1 MGRLT
6 EFGKQR
12 NETEKALGFVVSQ
25 KDIAP
30 VQEAKR
36 AELAKYDSMA
46 KEWGYNGISD
56 KSFLKESPDIAQDIE
71 SINIYIKQLDDAVG
85 KKIKGYIELFNEAQN
100 LLKGG
105 QSNQALYETIANPMT
120 RSMYGNNIDWNKM
133 TPSGLKELESG
144 LGGDSDFFGSVNTS
158 SSKTA
163 ESIAKVDEASTK
175 AAASVRNYGDELNK
189 LVESDKILSSEQKK
203 GILGQDFSAKVK
215 KYGEDIAYFKNE
227 LQGLGSTTLTNMP
240 GVQLDPNKTEDF
252 TSLTN
257 YKNRVNE
264 AVDSLAVLKEQQ
276 ASLFSNLSDPSTMM
290 KMTTSGISKD
300 LFAEIKQTLES
311 GYKVNLLE
319 GSADKEKLDQLRA
332 GFEQLVSAFKAYN
345 IDIVSDKD
353 IEDLAKINAL
363 QQAINTESRRQ
374 AETAQAQANYEK
386 DKVRYLE
393 QYNKIAQAQAN
404 IKALESTR
412 DSLINGT
419 SKDEKKAISER
430 YATEIASN
438 QSIVR
443 SAEQTIAKYKAEF
456 AKHNLEIPVTP
467 VVNKYANLSGQFKS
481 EFMGLKAS
489 GRNEILGGLSGQD
502 ATIAKLN
509 QQAQALGLNVNKI
522 NNRLSAMSN
531 TIKTAFYSGDIE
543 RARSLMSAY
552 SAEVDKLKN
561 KVSGQAKAQD
571 IAKERQ
577 RQAAQEAERNAN
589 AQAKAADEQARAQ
602 QKAANEAKQAASK
615 EKQAYEESLNAAK
628 QKITQGLS
636 AIKSFADGVNNA
648 VNKVVSIIRTG
659 IRLVNKVI
667 STTGKIITTLGSG
680 VKSIVTLFGNL
691 GNRIRQAFGGGT
703 SDANKFNGNIN
714 LLKGSVTELNS
725 KITLLRNTFNTLFNN
740 EMVNKAKKLLSS
752 IYSINT
758 IAGSAVTDN
767 VIKWANNLEY
777 AFGLSARDLISDM
790 QELNGVMYGL
800 GMSAENSVLASQN
813 LLMMGNYLASV
824 GFAGGN
830 VDEVISKITSGM
842 KGMTQAIDDLGLS
855 VRDAQMDAFLDSL
868 KAQGGEFANIST
880 DFSNLNEQARV
891 YVRYASLIK
900 QFTDNFDITN
910 FTKGLETVTGRV
922 SLFRSAVNRLTTVLG
937 TGLLNVFAKLTTYL
951 IPIINYVTSL
961 ITKLFALFGIST
973 ELSSSM
979 NGGANL
985 SGVGDGLDDTKEKLD
1000 KVSDSANKAKGSL
1013 QGFDRVNN
1021 VTSSSSSDSSS
1032 SSREDFDYSRLMTS
1046 MIDELNA
1053 KAEEAA
1059 QSFADS
1065 LHDKMME
1072 NLKAYRDKFIE
1083 YAKDITGRANF
1094 DLGFDW
1100 PAIKEN
1106 LKKIIDNIK
1115 KFIISWG
1122 TFFITI
1128 GLKIADDINIGAI
1141 ITKFTEL
1148 AAKITEVANT
1158 ISEVLQPAL
1167 DTFYEVGIKPIME
1180 YLGVETLNI
1189 MDFFIDK
1196 LNELAKWFVDN
1207 EDTVN
1212 KFFENLGEKVAQ
1224 AFRVL
1229 TGQQTL
1235 NDVITINTDETGWGT
1250 FLNILDELPN
1260 KIKSVVDGVKELV
1273 SIIIGA
1279 PSLDTVVEMNSGSNW
1294 GNILTI
1300 ISSLRDIL
1308 GQLLDKLG
1316 EFITNEGLPWL
1327 QEKLSDLAT
1336 WINEN
1341 KNNIVELI
1349 DKIANI
1355 AWDGFKTFVELVGKL
1370 IDFVV
1375 KNPDS
1380 VYSFF
1385 SGLLALKVGSWFTS
1399 TAASIGLA
1407 TMGMSNFTGLF
1418 AEGGVL
1424 TSIVSKLG
1432 TALGSVSATTL
1443 GITAVV
1449 IAAIALVVAAIIDL
1463 WNTSETFRNGIE
1475 TIIENIK
1482 NTFESEFGK
1491 VKEAFNELKD
1501 KFSELY
1507 NAYSNSGLKTLLE
1520 VVILN
1525 AINSIALSIQ
1535 MIITIVMN
1543 LLTIIINVVSRI
1555 IDIVLNLANIIS
1567 GTFDVIYGII
1577 TGDWDKVKSGWSKGL
1592 NGLLDLVKNTAGII
1606 GDIFGGLFDT
1616 IKSLW
1621 DNIYDSSKNFVS
1633 SLGDTISSGR
1643 KSLTGKTSASKA
1655 KTVTTH
1661 AVGGSIAGGQL
1672 FIANENGN
1680 AELIGNIDSSP
1691 KTNVA
1696 NNNMI
1701 IEAMTDGVFTGVYN
1715 ALAEVMNQRGSV
1727 GGGATSANIK
1737 IDGFGL
1743 IDSSTLSELARIL
1756 APYLGSNNKN
1766 IADVNF
1772 TI

>member
-1 MGRLT
+1 M
-6 EFGKQR
+6 
-12 NETEKALGFVVSQ
+12 
-25 KDIAP
+25 
-30 VQEAKR
+30 
-36 AELAKYDSMA
+36 
-46 KEWGYNGISD
+46 
-56 KSFLKESPDIAQDIE
+56 ESL
-71 SINIYIKQLDDAVG
+71 NNTRKQLD
-85 KKIKGYIELFNEAQN
+85 
-100 LLKGG
+100 
-105 QSNQALYETIANPMT
+105 
-120 RSMYGNNIDWNKM
+120 
-133 TPSGLKELESG
+133 ELE
-144 LGGDSDFFGSVNTS
+144 
-158 SSKTA
+158 
-163 ESIAKVDEASTK
+163 
-175 AAASVRNYGDELNK
+175 
-189 LVESDKILSSEQKK
+189 
-203 GILGQDFSAKVK
+203 AKVK
-215 KYGEDIAYFKNE
+215 SLTVALDKLKGASGGDTELISYFNSVKIEMQRLVEEAKLLKTSISGIGASGVDIDNVIKQVNK
-227 LQGLGSTTLTNMP
+227 LTSAFDK
-240 GVQLDPNKTEDF
+240 QLDVV
-252 TSLTN
+252 
-257 YKNRVNE
+257 KN
-264 AVDSLAVLKEQQ
+264 
-276 ASLFSNLSDPSTMM
+276 
-290 KMTTSGISKD
+290 
-300 LFAEIKQTLES
+300 
-311 GYKVNLLE
+311 
-319 GSADKEKLDQLRA
+319 
-332 GFEQLVSAFKAYN
+332 
-345 IDIVSDKD
+345 
-353 IEDLAKINAL
+353 
-363 QQAINTESRRQ
+363 
-374 AETAQAQANYEK
+374 
-386 DKVRYLE
+386 
-393 QYNKIAQAQAN
+393 IA
-404 IKALESTR
+404 
-412 DSLINGT
+412 
-419 SKDEKKAISER
+419 
-430 YATEIASN
+430 
-438 QSIVR
+438 
-443 SAEQTIAKYKAEF
+443 
-456 AKHNLEIPVTP
+456 
-467 VVNKYANLSGQFKS
+467 
-481 EFMGLKAS
+481 KAS
-489 GRNEILGGLSGQD
+489 GDSSIITPTTFKADGATKNNKKASISHTILNDLNSKESD
-502 ATIAKLN
+502 ITKLN
-509 QQAQALGLNVNKI
+509 QQAQALGLNVDKI
-522 NNRLSAMSN
+522 NSRLSAMSN

-543 RARSLMSAY
+543 KARSLMSAY
-552 SAEVDKLKN
+552 ANEVDKLKN
-561 KVSGQAKAQD
+561 KVDGQAKAQD

-577 RQAAQEAERNAN
+577 RQAAQEAERNAK

-680 VKSIVTLFGNL
+680 VKSIVKLFGNL

-703 SDANKFNGNIN
+703 SDVNKFNGSVN

-752 IYSINT
+752 IYSVNT

-790 QELNGVMYGL
+790 QELNSVMYGL

-813 LLMMGNYLASV
+813 LLMMGNYLASI
-824 GFAGGN
+824 GMAGGN

-880 DFSNLNEQARV
+880 DFSSLNEQARV

-922 SLFRSAVNRLTTVLG
+922 SLFRSAVNRLNTVLG

-951 IPIINYVTSL
+951 IPLINMLTNVIS
-961 ITKLFALFGIST
+961 KLFALFGIST

-979 NGGANL
+979 NGGAYL

-1021 VTSSSSSDSSS
+1021 VTSSSSSNNGSNSG
-1032 SSREDFDYSRLMTS
+1032 EDFDYSSLMTS
-1046 MIDELNA
+1046 MIDELNK
-1053 KAEEAA
+1053 KAEETA

-1100 PAIKEN
+1100 QAIKEN

-1115 KFIISWG
+1115 KFIKSWG

-1128 GLKIADDINIGAI
+1128 SLKIADDINIGAI

-1148 AAKITEVANT
+1148 ASKITEVANT

-1167 DTFYEVGIKPIME
+1167 DTFYELGIKHIME

-1273 SIIIGA
+1273 SIIIDA
-1279 PSLDTVVEMNSGSNW
+1279 PSLDAVVEMNSGSNW

-1341 KNNIVELI
+1341 KDNIVELL
-1349 DKIANI
+1349 DNIADI
-1355 AWDGFKTFVELVGKL
+1355 AWDGFKKFVDLVGKL

-1380 VYSFF
+1380 VYGFF
-1385 SGLLALKVGSWFTS
+1385 AGLLALKVGSWFTS
-1399 TAASIGLA
+1399 TAVSIHIA
-1407 TMGMSNFTGLF
+1407 TIDMSKFIGLF

-1424 TSIVSKLG
+1424 TSIVSTLG

-1443 GITAVV
+1443 GIAAVV

-1463 WNTSETFRNGIE
+1463 WNKSETFRSGV
-1475 TIIENIK
+1475 TNILERIK
-1482 NTFESEFGK
+1482 TTFENNFGR
-1491 VKEAFNELKD
+1491 VKEAFDNLKE

-1507 NAYSNSGLKTLLE
+1507 NAYSDSGLKNLLE
-1520 VVILN
+1520 VVLLSVISNIVLYIQN
-1525 AINSIALSIQ
+1525 LMATVMGVVSIVLDVVTR
-1535 MIITIVMN
+1535 IIG
-1543 LLTIIINVVSRI
+1543 IIINLA
-1555 IDIVLNLANIIS
+1555 DIVS
-1567 GTFDVIYGII
+1567 GTFDVIMGII
-1577 TGDWDKVKSGWSKGL
+1577 TGDWDRVKSGWNTGI
-1592 NGLLDLVKNTAGII
+1592 NGLIGII
-1606 GDIFGGLFDT
+1606 KNLVGIVGDLFSGLWDT
-1616 IKSLW
+1616 IKGIW
-1621 DNIYDSSKNFVS
+1621 DNIVGAGENLADSVGEKINN
-1633 SLGDTISSGR
+1633 GWKTI
-1643 KSLTGKTSASKA
+1643 TGKSSAKSA
-1655 KTVTTH
+1655 KKITTH
-1661 AVGGSIAGGQL
+1661 AGGGSIAGGGL
-1672 FIANENGN
+1672 YIANEQGKP
-1680 AELIGNIDSSP
+1680 ELIGKITGGSGTD
-1691 KTNVA
+1691 VA
-1696 NNNMI
+1696 NNGMI
-1701 IEAMTDGVFTGVYN
+1701 VQAMTNGVFEGVYN
-1715 ALAEVMNQRGSV
+1715 ALAVASNQ
-1727 GGGATSANIK
+1727 GGLGNNGAQNVNIN

-1743 IDSSTLSELARIL
+1743 LDASGLDTLARMI
-1756 APYLGSNNKN
+1756 APRINSNNSN
-1766 IADVNF
+1766 VANVNF
-1772 TI
+1772 SI